1 MRIQL
6 LINEVK
12 NLSKLSFIH
21 LSDIHFVRASND
33 PSDIDK
39 DLREAIINDLEIN
52 GKKNLKNVV
61 GILVTGDIAFS
72 GNRKEYEIAKEYLNR
87 VCNVFNIKPS
97 DVYCVPGN
105 HDVNQN
111 VVNRSELIFTAQN
124 AVDEKSTID
133 DADKT
138 FSKYI
143 SDDNFNALFKPIN
156 EYNEFAKRFEC
167 DIHADKIFWQK
178 DFVLEGNLKLRVV
191 GINSAFLSNRTDHQK
206 DKEDRLMYI
215 GQAQIP
221 CYEKDVAT
229 LLMCHHPP
237 KCWKFK
243 DDILQRINKR
253 ADIQLYGHMHSQ
265 SVELMDEN
273 AILYS
278 GAVHPT
284 RTVDWLPRY
293 NWITI
298 SNKIETDERI
308 LEVEIYPRCLTTDR
322 DSFTIDSTCHHGGNH
337 IYHEINIDRK
347 RKSALQDCKGEVFV
361 KEEIESCTS
370 SLLVTETS
378 ELIDERKII
387 YDFYE
392 LSWIDQINILTQLT
406 LITKETSV
414 RLDSKMIGEAIK
426 RAREQDKLS
435 ELHNKILEKMEEK
448 L

>member
-1 MRIQL
+1 MNIETL
-6 LINEVK
+6 VNEVK
-12 NLSKLSFIH
+12 NLSQLSFIH
-21 LSDIHFVRASND
+21 LSDIHFVKSSND

-52 GKKNLKNVV
+52 GRENLKNVA

-72 GNRKEYEIAKEYLNR
+72 GNIEEYEIAKEYLNR
-87 VCNVFNIKPS
+87 VCDVFHIKPS

-111 VVNRSELIFTAQN
+111 VVNSSDLIFAAQN
-124 AVDEKSTID
+124 AVDEKETID

-143 SDDNFNALFKPIN
+143 SDNNFNALFKPID

-167 DIHADKIFWQK
+167 DISADKIFWQK
-178 DFVLEGNLKLRVV
+178 DFVLEENLKLRVV
-191 GINSAFLSNRTDHQK
+191 GINSSFLSNRTDHQK
-206 DKEDRLMYI
+206 DKPDRLMYI

-221 CYEKDVAT
+221 CYETDVAT

-237 KCWKFK
+237 QCWKFK
-243 DDILQRINKR
+243 DHILQRINKR

-265 SVELMDEN
+265 SVEIMDEN

-298 SNKIETDERI
+298 SSKTETDERI
-308 LEVEIYPRCLTTDR
+308 LEVEIYPRCLTADR
-322 DSFTIDSTCHHGGNH
+322 DSFAIDSTCAFGENH
-337 IYHEINIDRK
+337 ISHEINIDRK
-347 RKSALQDCKGEVFV
+347 RKSALQDRKREAFV
-361 KEEIESCTS
+361 KDEIELCTQS
-370 SLLVTETS
+370 MSVTETS
-378 ELIDERKII
+378 APIDERKII

-392 LSWIDQINILTQLT
+392 LSWIEQINILTQLS
-406 LITKETSV
+406 LITKETSAT
-414 RLDSKMIGEAIK
+414 LDSKMIGEAIN
-426 RAREQDKLS
+426 RAREQDRLF
-435 ELHNKILEKMEEK
+435 ELHNKILNKMEGN

>member
-1 MRIQL
+1 M
-6 LINEVK
+6 NE
-12 NLSKLSFIH
+12 LSFIH
-21 LSDIHFVRASND
+21 LSDIHFVKSSND
-33 PSDIDK
+33 PTDIDK
-39 DLREAIINDLEIN
+39 DLRDAIINDLEIN
-52 GKKNLKNVV
+52 GRENLKNVA

-72 GNRKEYEIAKEYLNR
+72 GNRKEYEIAKEYLNK
-87 VCNVFNIKPS
+87 VCNVFNINPS

-111 VVNRSELIFTAQN
+111 VVNGSDLIFAAQN
-124 AVDEKSTID
+124 AVDEERTID
-133 DADKT
+133 DADRT

-143 SDDNFNALFKPIN
+143 SDNNFNALFKPID

-167 DIHADKIFWQK
+167 DISSNNLFWQK
-178 DFVLEGNLKLRVV
+178 NFVLEENLKLKLV
-191 GINSAFLSNRTDHQK
+191 GINSSFLSNRTDHQK
-206 DKEDRLMYI
+206 DKPDRLMYI

-221 CYEKDVAT
+221 SYETDVAT

-237 KCWKFK
+237 QCWKFK

-265 SVELMDEN
+265 SVAIMDEN

-298 SNKIETDERI
+298 SGKTENDERI
-308 LEVEIYPRCLTTDR
+308 LKVKIYPRCLTADR
-322 DSFTIDSTCHHGGNH
+322 DSFTMDSTCPLGKNH
-337 IYHEINIDRK
+337 ISHEVNIDRK
-347 RKSALQDCKGEVFV
+347 RKAALQDHKKEAPV
-361 KEEIESCTS
+361 KDEIESCTQYMS
-370 SLLVTETS
+370 VTETS
-378 ELIDERKII
+378 EPIDERKII

-392 LSWIDQINILTQLT
+392 ISWIDQIDILTQLS
-406 LITKETSV
+406 LITKETSAT
-414 RLDSKMIGEAIK
+414 LDSKMIGEAIK
-426 RAREQDKLS
+426 RARERGKLL
-435 ELHNKILEKMEEK
+435 ELHKKTLNKMEEN

>member
-1 MRIQL
+1 M
-6 LINEVK
+6 N
-12 NLSKLSFIH
+12 KLSFIH
-21 LSDIHFVRASND
+21 LSDIHFVKSSND

-39 DLREAIINDLEIN
+39 DLREAIITDLKIN
-52 GKKNLKNVV
+52 GRENLENVA

-87 VCNVFNIKPS
+87 VCNVFNISPS

-105 HDVNQN
+105 HDVNQAI
-111 VVNRSELIFTAQN
+111 VNGSDLIFTAQN
-124 AVDEKSTID
+124 AVDEESTID

-143 SDDNFNALFKPIN
+143 SNNNFNALFKPID

-167 DIHADKIFWQK
+167 DISSNNIFWQK
-178 DFVLEGNLKLRVV
+178 DFVLEDNLKLRIV
-191 GINSAFLSNRTDHQK
+191 GINSSFLSNRTDHQK
-206 DKEDRLMYI
+206 DKPDRLMYI

-221 CYEKDVAT
+221 CYETDVAT

-237 KCWKFK
+237 QCWKFK

-265 SVELMDEN
+265 SVEIMDEN
-273 AILYS
+273 VMLYS

-298 SNKIETDERI
+298 SSKTENDERI
-308 LEVEIYPRCLTTDR
+308 LKVEIYPRCLTADR
-322 DSFTIDSTCHHGGNH
+322 NSFAMDSSCPQGENH
-337 IYHEINIDRK
+337 ISHEINIDRK
-347 RKSALQDCKGEVFV
+347 RKAALKDRKKAVLV
-361 KEEIESCTS
+361 KNNVDLCTKSISVSEISES
-370 SLLVTETS
+370 
-378 ELIDERKII
+378 IDERKIV

-392 LSWIDQINILTQLT
+392 LSWIDQIDILTQLS
-406 LITKETSV
+406 LITRETSTM
-414 RLDSKMIGEAIK
+414 LDPKMIGEAIN
-426 RAREQDKLS
+426 RAREQDKFF
-435 ELHNKILEKMEEK
+435 ELHKKILNK
-448 L
+448 LEGNS

>member
-1 MRIQL
+1 M
-6 LINEVK
+6 NE
-12 NLSKLSFIH
+12 LSFIH
-21 LSDIHFVRASND
+21 LSDIHFVKSSND

-39 DLREAIINDLEIN
+39 DLRDAIITDLEIN
-52 GKKNLKNVV
+52 ARENLDNVT

-72 GNRKEYEIAKEYLNR
+72 GNRKEYEKAKEYLNR
-87 VCNVFNIKPS
+87 VCNVFHINPS

-105 HDVNQN
+105 HDVNQSI
-111 VVNRSELIFTAQN
+111 VNGSDLIFAAQN
-124 AVDEKSTID
+124 AVDEARTID

-143 SDDNFNALFKPIN
+143 SDNNFNALFKPID

-167 DIHADKIFWQK
+167 DISSDNIFWQK
-178 DFVLEGNLKLRVV
+178 DFELEDNLKLKVV
-191 GINSAFLSNRTDHQK
+191 GINSSFLSNRTDHQK
-206 DKEDRLMYI
+206 DKPDRLMYI

-221 CYEKDVAT
+221 CYETDVAT

-237 KCWKFK
+237 QCWKFK

-265 SVELMDEN
+265 SVTIMDEN

-298 SNKIETDERI
+298 SSKTENDERI
-308 LEVEIYPRCLTTDR
+308 LKVEIYPRCLTADR
-322 DSFTIDSTCHHGGNH
+322 DSFTMDSTCPTGENH
-337 IYHEINIDRK
+337 ISHEINIDRK
-347 RKSALQDCKGEVFV
+347 RKSALQDRK
-361 KEEIESCTS
+361 KEAPIKDEIVLCTQS
-370 SLLVTETS
+370 MSVTETS
-378 ELIDERKII
+378 EPIDERKII

-392 LSWIDQINILTQLT
+392 ISWIDQIDILTQLS
-406 LITKETSV
+406 LITKETSTT
-414 RLDSKMIGEAIK
+414 LDSKMIGEAIN
-426 RAREQDKLS
+426 RAKEQGKLL
-435 ELHNKILEKMEEK
+435 ELHKKIINKMEEN

>member
-1 MRIQL
+1 M
-6 LINEVK
+6 NE
-12 NLSKLSFIH
+12 LSFIH
-21 LSDIHFVRASND
+21 LSDIHFVKSSND

-39 DLREAIINDLEIN
+39 DLRDAIITDLEIN
-52 GKKNLKNVV
+52 ARENLKNVA

-72 GNRKEYEIAKEYLNR
+72 GNIEEYEIAKEYLNR
-87 VCNVFNIKPS
+87 VCDVFHIKPS

-111 VVNRSELIFTAQN
+111 VVNSSDLIFTAQN
-124 AVDEKSTID
+124 AVDEKGTID

-143 SDDNFNALFKPIN
+143 SDNNFNALFKPID

-167 DIHADKIFWQK
+167 NISADKIFWQK
-178 DFVLEGNLKLRVV
+178 DFVLEENLKLRVV
-191 GINSAFLSNRTDHQK
+191 GINSSFLSNKTDHQK
-206 DKEDRLMYI
+206 GKLDRLMYI

-221 CYEKDVAT
+221 CYETDVAT

-237 KCWKFK
+237 QCWKFK
-243 DDILQRINKR
+243 DNILPRINKR

-265 SVELMDEN
+265 SVEIMDEN

-298 SNKIETDERI
+298 SSKTENEERI
-308 LEVEIYPRCLTTDR
+308 LKVEIYPRCLTDDR
-322 DSFTIDSTCHHGGNH
+322 DSFTIDSTCSLGENH
-337 IYHEINIDRK
+337 ISHEINLDRK
-347 RKSALQDCKGEVFV
+347 RKAALQDRK
-361 KEEIESCTS
+361 KETLFKDEIELCTQS
-370 SLLVTETS
+370 TLVDQTS
-378 ELIDERKII
+378 EPIDERKII

-392 LSWIDQINILTQLT
+392 ISWIDQIDILTQLS
-406 LITKETSV
+406 LITKETSTK
-414 RLDSKMIGEAIK
+414 LDSKMISEAIN
-426 RAREQDKLS
+426 RAREQEKLL
-435 ELHNKILEKMEEK
+435 ELHKKTLNKMEENV
-448 L
+448 

>member
-1 MRIQL
+1 MNIETL
-6 LINEVK
+6 VNEVK
-12 NLSKLSFIH
+12 NLSQLSFIH
-21 LSDIHFVRASND
+21 LSDIHFVKSSND

-52 GKKNLKNVV
+52 GRENLKNVA

-72 GNRKEYEIAKEYLNR
+72 GNIEEYEIAKEYLNR
-87 VCNVFNIKPS
+87 VCDVFHIKPS

-111 VVNRSELIFTAQN
+111 VVNSSDLIFAAQN
-124 AVDEKSTID
+124 AVDEKETID

-143 SDDNFNALFKPIN
+143 SDNNFNALFKPID

-167 DIHADKIFWQK
+167 DISADKIFWQK
-178 DFVLEGNLKLRVV
+178 DFVLEENLKLRVV
-191 GINSAFLSNRTDHQK
+191 GINSSFLSNRTDHQK
-206 DKEDRLMYI
+206 DKPDRLMYI

-221 CYEKDVAT
+221 CYETDVAT

-237 KCWKFK
+237 QCWKFK

-265 SVELMDEN
+265 SVEIMDEN

-278 GAVHPT
+278 GAVHPS

-298 SNKIETDERI
+298 SSKTESDERI
-308 LEVEIYPRCLTTDR
+308 LEVEIYPRCLTADR
-322 DSFTIDSTCHHGGNH
+322 DSFAIDSTCPFGENH
-337 IYHEINIDRK
+337 ISHEINIDRK
-347 RKSALQDCKGEVFV
+347 RKSALQDRKREAFV
-361 KEEIESCTS
+361 KAEIELCTQS
-370 SLLVTETS
+370 MSVTETS
-378 ELIDERKII
+378 APIDERKII

-392 LSWIDQINILTQLT
+392 LSWIEQINILTQLS
-406 LITKETSV
+406 LITKETSAT
-414 RLDSKMIGEAIK
+414 LDSKMIGEAIN
-426 RAREQDKLS
+426 RAREQDRLF
-435 ELHNKILEKMEEK
+435 ELHNKILNKMEEN

>member
-1 MRIQL
+1 M
-6 LINEVK
+6 NE
-12 NLSKLSFIH
+12 LSFIH
-21 LSDIHFVRASND
+21 LSDIHFVKSSND

-39 DLREAIINDLEIN
+39 DLRDAIITDLEIN
-52 GKKNLKNVV
+52 ARENLENVA

-72 GNRKEYEIAKEYLNR
+72 GSRKEYEIAKEYLNR
-87 VCNVFNIKPS
+87 VCNVFYINPS

-105 HDVNQN
+105 HDVNQS
-111 VVNRSELIFTAQN
+111 VVNGSDLIFAAQN
-124 AVDEKSTID
+124 AVDEKRTID

-143 SDDNFNALFKPIN
+143 SDNNFNALFKPID

-167 DIHADKIFWQK
+167 DISSDNIFWQK
-178 DFVLEGNLKLRVV
+178 DFVLEENLKLRVV
-191 GINSAFLSNRTDHQK
+191 GINSSFLSNRTDQK
-206 DKEDRLMYI
+206 DKPDRLMYI

-221 CYEKDVAT
+221 CYETDVAT

-237 KCWKFK
+237 QCWKFK

-265 SVELMDEN
+265 SVEIMEEN

-298 SNKIETDERI
+298 SSKTENNERI
-308 LEVEIYPRCLTTDR
+308 LKVEIYPRCLTDDR
-322 DSFTIDSTCHHGGNH
+322 DSFTIDSTCPLGENH
-337 IYHEINIDRK
+337 IFHEINIDRK
-347 RKSALQDCKGEVFV
+347 RKSALQDRKREVFV
-361 KEEIESCTS
+361 KDEIDLCTQS
-370 SLLVTETS
+370 MSMIETS
-378 ELIDERKII
+378 APIDDRKII

-392 LSWIDQINILTQLT
+392 LSWIDQIDILTQLS
-406 LITKETSV
+406 LVTKETSAI
-414 RLDSKMIGEAIK
+414 LDSKMISEAIN
-426 RAREQDKLS
+426 RAREQNRLF
-435 ELHNKILEKMEEK
+435 ELHNKILNKMEEN

>member
-1 MRIQL
+1 MKKL
-6 LINEVK
+6 NE
-12 NLSKLSFIH
+12 LSFIH
-21 LSDIHFVRASND
+21 LSDIHFVKSSND

-39 DLREAIINDLEIN
+39 DLRDAIINDLEIN
-52 GKKNLKNVV
+52 GRENLKNVA

-72 GNRKEYEIAKEYLNR
+72 GNRKEYEMAKEYLNR
-87 VCNVFNIKPS
+87 VCNVFNINPS

-111 VVNRSELIFTAQN
+111 VVNGSDLIFAAQN
-124 AVDEKSTID
+124 AVDEEKTID

-143 SDDNFNALFKPIN
+143 SDNNFNALFKPID

-167 DIHADKIFWQK
+167 DISSDNIFWQK
-178 DFVLEGNLKLRVV
+178 DFVLEENLKLKLV
-191 GINSAFLSNRTDHQK
+191 GINSSFLSNRTDHQK
-206 DKEDRLMYI
+206 DKPDRLMYI

-221 CYEKDVAT
+221 SYETDVAT

-237 KCWKFK
+237 QCWKFQ
-243 DDILQRINKR
+243 DDILQRISKR

-265 SVELMDEN
+265 SISIMDEN

-298 SNKIETDERI
+298 SGKVENDERI
-308 LEVEIYPRCLTTDR
+308 LKVEIYPRCLTADR
-322 DSFTIDSTCHHGGNH
+322 DSFTMDSTCPPGENH
-337 IYHEINIDRK
+337 ISHEINIDRK
-347 RKSALQDCKGEVFV
+347 RKAALQDHKKEAPV
-361 KEEIESCTS
+361 KDEIESCTQCMS
-370 SLLVTETS
+370 VTETS
-378 ELIDERKII
+378 EPIDERKII

-392 LSWIDQINILTQLT
+392 ISWIDQIDILTQLS
-406 LITKETSV
+406 LITKQTSST
-414 RLDSKMIGEAIK
+414 LDSKMIGKAIN
-426 RAREQDKLS
+426 RAREQDKLL
-435 ELHNKILEKMEEK
+435 ELHKKTLNKMEEN

>member
-1 MRIQL
+1 MAQ
-6 LINEVK
+6 
-12 NLSKLSFIH
+12 LSFIH
-21 LSDIHFVRASND
+21 LSDIHFVKSSND

-39 DLREAIINDLEIN
+39 DLRDAIITDLEIN
-52 GKKNLKNVV
+52 GRENLENVT

-87 VCNVFNIKPS
+87 VCSVFHINPS

-105 HDVNQN
+105 HDVNQS
-111 VVNRSELIFTAQN
+111 VVSGSDLIFAAQN
-124 AVDEKSTID
+124 AVDEKKTID

-143 SDDNFNALFKPIN
+143 SDNNFNALFKPID

-167 DIHADKIFWQK
+167 DISSDKIFWQK
-178 DFVLEGNLKLRVV
+178 DFMLEENLKLRVV
-191 GINSAFLSNRTDHQK
+191 GINSSFLSNRTDHQK
-206 DKEDRLMYI
+206 DKPDRLMYI

-221 CYEKDVAT
+221 CYETDVAT

-237 KCWKFK
+237 QCWKFK

-265 SVELMDEN
+265 SVEIMDEN

-298 SNKIETDERI
+298 SSKTENNERI
-308 LEVEIYPRCLTTDR
+308 LKIEIYPRCLTADR
-322 DSFTIDSTCHHGGNH
+322 DSFTIDSTSPLGENH
-337 IYHEINIDRK
+337 IFHEINIDHK
-347 RKSALQDCKGEVFV
+347 RKSALQDRKREVFV
-361 KEEIESCTS
+361 KDEIDLCTQS
-370 SLLVTETS
+370 ISVTETS
-378 ELIDERKII
+378 ESIDERKII

-392 LSWIDQINILTQLT
+392 ISWIDQIDILTQLS
-406 LITKETSV
+406 LITKETSTT
-414 RLDSKMIGEAIK
+414 LDSKMIGEAIN
-426 RAREQDKLS
+426 RAREQDKLL
-435 ELHNKILEKMEEK
+435 ELHKKILNKMEEN

>member
-1 MRIQL
+1 M
-6 LINEVK
+6 NEVK
-12 NLSKLSFIH
+12 NLAQLSFIH
-21 LSDIHFVRASND
+21 LSDIHFVKSSND

-39 DLREAIINDLEIN
+39 DLRDAIITDLQIN
-52 GKKNLKNVV
+52 ARENLKNVA

-87 VCNVFNIKPS
+87 VCNVFHINPS

-105 HDVNQN
+105 HDVNQS
-111 VVNRSELIFTAQN
+111 VVNGSDLIFAAQN
-124 AVDEKSTID
+124 AVDEKMTID

-143 SDDNFNALFKPIN
+143 SDNNFNALFKPID

-167 DIHADKIFWQK
+167 DISSDNIFWQT
-178 DFVLEGNLKLRVV
+178 DFVLEDNLKLRVV
-191 GINSAFLSNRTDHQK
+191 GINSSFLSNRTDHQINK
-206 DKEDRLMYI
+206 PDRLMYI

-221 CYEKDVAT
+221 CYETDVAT

-237 KCWKFK
+237 QCWKFK

-265 SVELMDEN
+265 SVEIMDEN

-298 SNKIETDERI
+298 SSRIENNERI
-308 LEVEIYPRCLTTDR
+308 LKVEIYPRCLTTDR
-322 DSFTIDSTCHHGGNH
+322 DSFTIDSTCPLGENH
-337 IYHEINIDRK
+337 IFHEINIDRK
-347 RKSALQDCKGEVFV
+347 RKSALQDHKREVFA
-361 KEEIESCTS
+361 KDEIDLCTQS
-370 SLLVTETS
+370 MLVIETS
-378 ELIDERKII
+378 APIDDRKII

-392 LSWIDQINILTQLT
+392 LSWIDQIDILTQLS
-406 LITKETSV
+406 LVTKETSAT
-414 RLDSKMIGEAIK
+414 LDSKMISEAIN
-426 RAREQDKLS
+426 RAREQDRLF
-435 ELHNKILEKMEEK
+435 ELHNKILNKMEEN